1 MTPSIFEAQTEREL
15 LLQMN
20 EKLDRIVDC
29 SEDHEARIR
38 ELEHSFW
45 KIIGLTSL
53 ISFLAGLVGSKV
65 NGG

>member
-1 MTPSIFEAQTEREL
+1 MSSNEPQTDREL
-15 LLQMN
+15 LIQMN

-29 SEDHEARIR
+29 SDDHEARIR

-53 ISFLAGLVGSKV
+53 ISFFAGLFGSKV

>member
-1 MTPSIFEAQTEREL
+1 MSSNEPQTDREL
-15 LLQMN
+15 LIQMN

-29 SEDHEARIR
+29 SDDHEARIR

-53 ISFLAGLVGSKV
+53 ISFFAGLFGSKV
-65 NGG
+65 SGG

>member
-1 MTPSIFEAQTEREL
+1 MSSSEPQTDREL
-15 LLQMN
+15 LIQMN

-29 SEDHEARIR
+29 SDDHEVRIR

-53 ISFLAGLVGSKV
+53 ISFLAGLIGSKV

>member
-1 MTPSIFEAQTEREL
+1 MSSSEPQTDREL
-15 LLQMN
+15 LIQMN

-29 SEDHEARIR
+29 SEDHEVRIR

-45 KIIGLTSL
+45 KMIGLTAA
-53 ISFLAGLVGSKV
+53 IAFVTGLFGSKI